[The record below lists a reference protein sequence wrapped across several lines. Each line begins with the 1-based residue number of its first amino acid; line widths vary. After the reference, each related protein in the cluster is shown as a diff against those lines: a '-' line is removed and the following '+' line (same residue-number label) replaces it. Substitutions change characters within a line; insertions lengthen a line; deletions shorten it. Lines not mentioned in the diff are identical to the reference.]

1 MGCPSADLVVATGRR
16 PCDGRRREPPATPDY
31 AAKLRAQVD
40 ELQKSLAS
48 LLDVAKRG
56 GGGIGGGRG
65 GDDDV
70 GARGSGVPDLPS
82 LPEEI
87 KDDAEI
93 KKLYAQHLRE
103 MLKLQLNIGRES
115 RVVELER
122 LRTEMVQ
129 LKDGIV
135 PPKGGAAQQQQPYPP
150 YPPPLRVLSARAPA
164 LRTEPR
170 RASVPAAATATA
182 VPEPSLRRVSGRGPR
197 GRFGTRGRAA
207 AEGMTP
213 DPRPFTRLSPPP
225 RATRR
230 RASPENAPSAGR
242 QSRRSKTSGPNG
254 VALRPAERPDRA
266 GEDGP
271 APRGGRRQ
279 RIRGERQRV
288 RVSDSS
294 QRRRLVLQR
303 RPARALATGSW
314 RDVPR
319 VTVRVMMEGAGPMDL
334 KDSPSHSWRA
344 LRGPR
349 TLARRLR
356 RAVRARA
363 AHGTIRF
370 DRAGAARYKR
380 RAVSFAESR

>member
-1 MGCPSADLVVATGRR
+1 M
-16 PCDGRRREPPATPDY
+16 
-31 AAKLRAQVD
+31 
-40 ELQKSLAS
+40 QKSLAS

-150 YPPPLRVLSARAPA
+150 YPPPPPGYYQPGYQP

-197 GRFGTRGRAA
+197 GRFGTRG
-207 AEGMTP
+207 
-213 DPRPFTRLSPPP
+213 
-225 RATRR
+225 TRR
-230 RASPENAPSAGR
+230 R
-242 QSRRSKTSGPNG
+242 
-254 VALRPAERPDRA
+254 
-266 GEDGP
+266 
-271 APRGGRRQ
+271 
-279 RIRGERQRV
+279 RV
-288 RVSDSS
+288 
-294 QRRRLVLQR
+294 
-303 RPARALATGSW
+303 
-314 RDVPR
+314 
-319 VTVRVMMEGAGPMDL
+319 
-334 KDSPSHSWRA
+334 
-344 LRGPR
+344 
-349 TLARRLR
+349 
-356 RAVRARA
+356 
-363 AHGTIRF
+363 
-370 DRAGAARYKR
+370 
-380 RAVSFAESR
+380 